1 MRQIFQLRSKILG
14 LIVFGLTILHTVNAR
29 DIKMVTTQWAPFY
42 SKQLPKDGP
51 VTEIVIEAFKRAGH
65 NASVEYLPWDRALR
79 KVRDTGADIVLGA
92 YYTEPRAKEFTY
104 SSPILMVDVGLI
116 AGAHIDIIRYSSLRD
131 LNRFRIGV
139 AKGWANSPEFDAA
152 QYLNKDVAKNQILNI
167 RKLKHAR
174 VDMIAVSFEVFRH
187 ENAKFPP
194 PYSSQKHVYLEPLLS
209 RSSLHLMM
217 NNKLDDHKQIIAGF
231 NLALQQ
237 MKVDRTYDKILRA
250 HKIAPSAAC
259 ADD

>member
-1 MRQIFQLRSKILG
+1 MRLALQLCKIALP
-14 LIVFGLTILHTVNAR
+14 LIVFGIANPHMVKAR
-29 DIKMVTTQWAPFY
+29 EIKMVTTQWAPFY
-42 SKQLPKDGP
+42 SNRLPKQGP
-51 VTEIVIEAFKRAGH
+51 VAQIVIEAFKRAGH
-65 NASVEYLPWDRALR
+65 NATVEYLPWDRALH
-79 KVRDTGADIVLGA
+79 KVKDAEADIVLGA
-92 YYTEPRAKEFTY
+92 YYTKQRANEFSY
-104 SSPILMVDVGLI
+104 SSPILMVDVGLV
-116 AGAHIDIIRYSSLRD
+116 AGPHIDISRYSTLRD

-152 QYLNKDVAKNQILNI
+152 QYLNKYVAKNQILNI

-194 PYSSQKHVYLEPLLS
+194 PYSSQKHAYLEPLLS
-209 RSSLHLMM
+209 RSSLHIMM
-217 NNKLDDHKQIIAGF
+217 NNKLDDHQLIIASF
-231 NLALQQ
+231 NLALRQ
-237 MKVDRTYDKILRA
+237 MKGDGTYDKILRE